1 MNKAILIGR
10 LVADPEMR
18 STQSGK
24 RVASYRLAVDRQLK
38 KEGQPEADFLPCIA
52 WGNNAEFAEK
62 YLQKG
67 MKIALEGRIQVRSF
81 DGNDGKKVYITEI
94 LVDRQEFCESKGASG
109 YQPQEKAETQSPQEY
124 SGGFV
129 EVDDNEL
136 PF

>member
-1 MNKAILIGR
+1 MNKAILLGR
-10 LVADPEMR
+10 LVADPELR

-24 RVASYRLAVDRQLK
+24 RVASYRLAVDRQFK
-38 KEGQPEADFLPCIA
+38 QEGQPEADFLPCIA
-52 WGNNAEFAEK
+52 WGNHAEFAEK

-94 LVDRQEFCESKGASG
+94 LVERQEFCESKGASG
-109 YQPQEKAETQSPQEY
+109 QQPQEKAETQSPQEY